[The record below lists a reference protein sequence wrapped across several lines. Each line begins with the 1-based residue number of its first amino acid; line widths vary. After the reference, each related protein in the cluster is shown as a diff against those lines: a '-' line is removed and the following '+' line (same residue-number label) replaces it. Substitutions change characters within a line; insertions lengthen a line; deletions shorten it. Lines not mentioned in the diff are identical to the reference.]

1 MWYALGWK
9 AMARLPREAVGRGA
23 AIVRRTREWRA
34 NERVVE
40 VPVSHAPVIKYD
52 EIPTIFRLRRKF

>member
-9 AMARLPREAVGRGA
+9 AMARLPREAAGRGA
-23 AIVRRTREWRA
+23 TIVRRTREWHA
-34 NERVVE
+34 NERVE
-40 VPVSHAPVIKYD
+40 VLVSHAPVIKYD

>member
-1 MWYALGWK
+1 MWYALGWN

-23 AIVRRTREWRA
+23 TIVRRTREWHA
-34 NERVVE
+34 NERVGVL
-40 VPVSHAPVIKYD
+40 VSHAPVIKYD

>member
-9 AMARLPREAVGRGA
+9 AMARPPLEMAGRGA
-23 AIVRRTREWRA
+23 TIVRRTREWHA
-34 NERVVE
+34 NERVE